1 MSRSDDRECG
11 IRLLSLIPRLLSLVE
26 SNVVTGSLSEL
37 VEEVDMVG
45 GDRAVSPSAWVYGSR
60 CSLL

>member
-1 MSRSDDRECG
+1 MYSLH
-11 IRLLSLIPRLLSLVE
+11 LLLLVE
-26 SNVVTGSLSEL
+26 SNVVTVSLSEP

-45 GDRAVSPSAWVYGSR
+45 GDRAVSPSAWVYGRR